1 MRVLLVVL
9 SVDLALVLLGGATPR
24 ASPAKMA
31 AVERKIVQRIPID
44 ATDEE
49 LQMTLVTFPPGA
61 QSSPHVHPVPGMNYI
76 IEGTVESQYEGGP
89 LEHYKT
95 GDTYLDQK
103 DRVHAVFRN
112 TSSTKP
118 LRFLIAC
125 KIGKGVPFKQDL
137 PLPQ

>member
-1 MRVLLVVL
+1 MPILLAVL
-9 SVDLALVLLGGATPR
+9 SIVALMALGGANPR
-24 ASPAKMA
+24 ASPAKVA

-44 ATDEE
+44 ARDEE
-49 LQMTLVTFPPGA
+49 LQMMLVTFPPGA
-61 QSSPHVHPVPGMNYI
+61 QSGAHVHPVPGMNYI
-76 IEGTVESQYEGGP
+76 IEGTVESQYEGAP
-89 LEHYKT
+89 LEHYKA

-103 DRVHAVFRN
+103 DRVHALFRN

-137 PLPQ
+137 YLPQ